1 MLWTE
6 QVVERARGPH
16 VVNDSKTPSGNAHV
30 GSLRGPLIHDALVRT
45 LRERGEAVRF
55 LFGVDDYDPLDELP
69 PGPQADVLRPYLGA
83 PLCDVPVPPG
93 SRASDLGMHFIGVF
107 FEVLGELGL
116 SAEHYRM
123 RDVYRSGRFNE
134 CIDTILRHADVVR
147 EVYLQVSGSRREPDW
162 YPFQAICEHCGR
174 IGTTRVTAYDGRE
187 VAYTCEPALVTWA
200 QGCGYAGRRSP
211 FDGAGKLPWK
221 LEWVAKWKEFGV
233 TIEGAGKDHGSR
245 GGSRDVA
252 VRCMRRIFD
261 REPPLDVPYEFFTV
275 GGAKMSSSRG
285 VGASAR
291 AIADL
296 LPPELLRFL
305 LLRALPKRPVDF
317 EVVEEQLNRLFNDF
331 DRLRQKVLSG
341 EATADE
347 RRLYALADPA
357 TPLSVA
363 WPLSRK
369 GEQEILVHPQTLKE
383 ALSEP
388 GFLPAFSLILIL
400 VQMPH
405 LDPLAELEKLKG
417 GPLTPAEQWLIGRRA
432 ATARTYLE
440 HYAGPEQRIEIQ
452 TRLPEATRTLG
463 AAERG
468 ALRRAARELQS
479 CAWTSEAIQSAL
491 FDAARRTPIDY
502 DAAFRALYTALLGR
516 DSGPK
521 AGNLLA
527 FLERDFVVARLC
539 EVSVD
544 ARELWK
550 ATATPPAELEAWL
563 GAKAAEIQTVAITPC
578 MDPAAPD
585 ESLGLELAIHGQD
598 GRVHVRR
605 LLADGETTPDSI
617 GAIAKRLGFTAVTQ
631 PPVAC
636 DL

>member
-6 QVVERARGPH
+6 QVIERARGPH

-45 LRERGEAVRF
+45 LRERGESVRF

-69 PGPQADVLRPYLGA
+69 PDPAAAEALRPYLGA
-83 PLCDVPVPPG
+83 PLCNAPAPAG
-93 SRASDLGMHFIGVF
+93 SRAGDLGQHYIAVF
-107 FEVLGELGL
+107 FEVLIELGL

-134 CIDTILRHADVVR
+134 CIDAILRQAPAVR
-147 EVYLQVSGSRREPDW
+147 EIYLEVSGSQREPDW
-162 YPFQAICEHCGR
+162 FPFQPICEQCSR
-174 IGTTRVTAYDGRE
+174 IGTTRVFAYDGRQ
-187 VAYTCEPALVTWA
+187 VSYVCEPELVSWA
-200 QGCGYAGRRSP
+200 QGCGYRGSRSP
-211 FDGAGKLPWK
+211 FDGNGKLPWK

-252 VRCMRRIFD
+252 ARCIRRLFG

-291 AIADL
+291 EIADL

-305 LLRALPKRPVDF
+305 LLRSLPKRPVDF
-317 EVVEEQLNRLFNDF
+317 EVVEEQLNRLFNEF
-331 DRLRQKVLSG
+331 DRLRQRVLTG
-341 EATADE
+341 EASSDE

-388 GFLPAFSLILIL
+388 GFLPPFSLILVL

-405 LDPLAELEKLKG
+405 LDPLAELERLKG

-440 HYAGPEQRIEIQ
+440 HYATPEQRIEIQ
-452 TRLPEATRTLG
+452 SRLPAAARALS

-468 ALRRAARELQS
+468 ALRMAAQELAS
-479 CAWTSEAIQSAL
+479 CTWTTDAIQAAL

-502 DAAFRALYTALLGR
+502 DAAFRALYSALLGR

-527 FLERDFVVARLC
+527 FLERPFVLARL
-539 EVSVD
+539 
-544 ARELWK
+544 REIPLETREFWD
-550 ATATPPAELEAWL
+550 ATASEPAQLEAWL
-563 GAKAAEIQTVAITPC
+563 GAQAPQVRSLEVAECSHAGGP
-578 MDPAAPD
+578 
-585 ESLGLELAIHGQD
+585 LGTEIAVHCQD
-598 GRVHVRR
+598 DRVHVRR
-605 LLADGETTPDSI
+605 VREVGAGAQALTEGLAQ
-617 GAIAKRLGFTAVTQ
+617 RLGVPLKVQ
-631 PPVAC
+631 PPRDWSA
-636 DL
+636 